1 MRCPRCVSE
10 DLRVLETRDR
20 DQVIRRRRECAAC
33 GHRFTTTERI
43 DAVALLV
50 VKRDGRREEYDRNKV
65 LRGVRIAS
73 EKRPISVEQLDALV
87 DAVERDLAAS
97 GATEVASTEVGDLVI
112 KHLLE
117 LDPIAYIR
125 FASVYREMSN
135 LQAIRHEL
143 DVLLEQGAAPG
154 DAAL

>member
-1 MRCPRCVSE
+1 M
-10 DLRVLETRDR
+10 LETRDR

-73 EKRPISVEQLDALV
+73 EKRPISVEQLEALV
-87 DAVERDLAAS
+87 DSVERDLAAS

-143 DVLLEQGAAPG
+143 DVLLEQGWASR
-154 DAAL
+154 

>member
-1 MRCPRCVSE
+1 MRCPRCTSE

-33 GHRFTTTERI
+33 GRRFTTTERI

-73 EKRPISVEQLDALV
+73 EKRPIGVEAIEGLV
-87 DAVERDLAAS
+87 DAVERDLAS
-97 GATEVASTEVGDLVI
+97 TGATEVASTAVGDLVI
-112 KHLLE
+112 KHLLA

-125 FASVYREMSN
+125 FASVYREMRN
-135 LQAIRHEL
+135 LEAIRHEL
-143 DVLLEQGAAPG
+143 DVLLAEGG
-154 DAAL
+154 TSR

>member
-1 MRCPRCVSE
+1 M
-10 DLRVLETRDR
+10 LETRDR

-73 EKRPISVEQLDALV
+73 EKRPISVEQLEALV

-143 DVLLEQGAAPG
+143 DVLLEQGGASR
-154 DAAL
+154 

>member
-1 MRCPRCVSE
+1 MRCPRCNSE

-73 EKRPISVEQLDALV
+73 EKRPIGVEAIEGLV
-87 DAVERDLAAS
+87 DAVERDLAAT
-97 GATEVASTEVGDLVI
+97 GASEVASTVVGDLVI
-112 KHLLE
+112 KHLLA

-125 FASVYREMSN
+125 FASVYREMRN
-135 LQAIRHEL
+135 LEAIRHEL
-143 DVLLEQGAAPG
+143 DVLLAEGG
-154 DAAL
+154 SSR